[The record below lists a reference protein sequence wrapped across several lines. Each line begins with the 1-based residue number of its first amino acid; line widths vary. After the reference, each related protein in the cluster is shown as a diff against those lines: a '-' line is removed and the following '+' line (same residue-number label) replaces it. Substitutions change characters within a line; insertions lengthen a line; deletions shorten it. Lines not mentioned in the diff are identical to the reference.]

1 MNNVGIG
8 TANPRIKLTLSS
20 VSLEAKTRKLKGT
33 WAVENSKSD
42 ESRPEIK
49 TCQYA
54 VLPDGVFQPTSTT
67 VGTVPAGIYQ
77 ADENNGQIVM
87 QRKDQNIGDLIVFED
102 SMTDVIINE
111 FNKFWLLRD
120 KYEEMGEI
128 HKRGYLLH
136 GPPGGG
142 KTSLIE
148 IIKSKFVAEGNL
160 VIEFNHYTM
169 GLMQLI
175 KSIEPDRKVMVTI
188 EDIDAWTKGSNE
200 SVILNFLDGDQDF
213 NNIVVLATTNYIEQ
227 LPDRIVNRPSRF
239 DRVEFVGFPTAEER
253 KVYLEKKSKFING
266 EMPVWVETT
275 ENWTFAHIKELLL
288 ATEVYEIPF
297 EDTVARINKMRRK
310 EESSSDYTK
319 QLRGDKEGGFGFG
332 G

>member
-1 MNNVGIG
+1 ME
-8 TANPRIKLTLSS
+8 T
-20 VSLEAKTRKLKGT
+20 
-33 WAVENSKSD
+33 
-42 ESRPEIK
+42 PEIK

-67 VGTVPAGIYQ
+67 IETIPPGIYQ
-77 ADENNGQIVM
+77 GDENNGAIIM
-87 QRKDQNIGDLIVFED
+87 QLKEQNIGDLIIFED
-102 SMTDVIINE
+102 SMTDMIIQE
-111 FNKFWLLRD
+111 FDKFWELQE

-148 IIKSKFVAEGNL
+148 IIKSKFVSEGNI

-169 GLMQLI
+169 QLVKAI
-175 KSIEPDRKVMVTI
+175 KSIEPNRRVMVTI
-188 EDIDAWTKGSNE
+188 EDIDAWAKGSNE
-200 SVILNFLDGDQDF
+200 STILNFLDGDQDF

-239 DRVEFVGFPTAEER
+239 DRVEFVGFPNSDER
-253 KVYLEKKSKFING
+253 EVYLQKKSKFIS
-266 EMPVWVETT
+266 EDMKQWVDTT

-288 ATEVYEIPF
+288 ATEVYDIPF
-297 EDTVARINKMRRK
+297 ADTVARINVMRRK
-310 EESSSDYTK
+310 EAHSDDYLN
-319 QLRGDKEGGFGFG
+319 QLRGEKEKAGLGFG
-332 G
+332 GNK